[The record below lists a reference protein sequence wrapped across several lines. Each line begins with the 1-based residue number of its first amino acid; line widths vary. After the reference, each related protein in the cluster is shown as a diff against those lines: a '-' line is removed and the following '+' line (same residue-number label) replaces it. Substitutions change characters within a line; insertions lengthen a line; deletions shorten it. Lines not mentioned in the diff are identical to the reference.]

1 MKEKRKKRKKQ
12 IESIFKVY
20 NGSAV
25 EYHAPKASNKSISQ
39 ICSAGSAIAKG
50 TSIGELINEIRK

>member
-1 MKEKRKKRKKQ
+1 MKEKRKKRRKQ

-25 EYHAPKASNKSISQ
+25 EYHAPKTSNKSISQ

-50 TSIGELINEIRK
+50 TSIGELISEIRK